1 MKKINKKVLKVVERV
16 IRNEIKRASGDPPF
30 CLGIFHQPKSAV
42 LGNEWLLYTIPRRR
56 YSNLIE
62 KINKEINGS
71 IFLHRLLKSYNFKL
85 LRYFVVHIIIHPPG
99 EENIW

>member
-1 MKKINKKVLKVVERV
+1 ME
-16 IRNEIKRASGDPPF
+16 
-30 CLGIFHQPKSAV
+30 KSAKRE
-42 LGNEWLLYTIPRRR
+42 LTFKILY
-56 YSNLIE
+56 SGQ
-62 KINKEINGS
+62 INKEINGS